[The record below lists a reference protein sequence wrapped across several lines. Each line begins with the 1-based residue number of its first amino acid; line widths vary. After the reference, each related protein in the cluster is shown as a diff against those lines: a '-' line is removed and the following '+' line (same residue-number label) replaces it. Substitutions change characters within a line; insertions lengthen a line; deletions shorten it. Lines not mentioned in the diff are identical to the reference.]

1 MTAPQP
7 GGFGGGSGMI
17 RRAGGVT
24 LEQSPQGR
32 RKGVNGFD
40 SGCRSRG
47 SVPRKATMISLTIRR
62 KKSSADKSQREF
74 ALAA

>member
-1 MTAPQP
+1 
-7 GGFGGGSGMI
+7 MI
-17 RRAGGVT
+17 RRAAGVT
-24 LEQSPQGR
+24 LVLPPYGR

-40 SGCRSRG
+40 SGIGSRG

-62 KKSSADKSQREF
+62 KKISATNKGTAVATFKSEL